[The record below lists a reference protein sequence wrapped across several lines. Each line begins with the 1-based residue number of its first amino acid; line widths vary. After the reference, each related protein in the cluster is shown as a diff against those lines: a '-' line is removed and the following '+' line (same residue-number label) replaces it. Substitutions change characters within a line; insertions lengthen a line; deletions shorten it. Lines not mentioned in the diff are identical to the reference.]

1 MSDTPL
7 AIELHDVRKSFGAQQ
22 VLAGLNLY
30 INEGETVVVLG
41 RSGTGKSV
49 MLRQIVG
56 LERPDSGSIKVH
68 GQEIT
73 GLKTDELNAVRSKIG
88 FLFQDAALYDSL
100 TVAENVAFPIRH
112 RSDVAKPAKRGR
124 VQELLSFVG
133 MEGDAKKMPGDI
145 SGGMKKRVG
154 LARALALDP
163 DILLFDEPTSALD
176 PITAREIEDLILK
189 LQKERHV
196 TSLVVTH
203 DIRGA
208 RHYANRMAFVDKGVI
223 AAIGTLEELRASRHP
238 FVTEFLRE
246 AL

>member
-1 MSDTPL
+1 MKGKQTEAP
-7 AIELHDVRKSFGAQQ
+7 IVVENLHKAFGEQH
-22 VLAGLNLY
+22 VLNGLNLRVDQ
-30 INEGETVVVLG
+30 GSTTAVLG

-49 MLRQIVG
+49 LLKLLIG
-56 LERPDSGSIKVH
+56 LQPPDEGSICVH
-68 GQEIT
+68 GEDIT
-73 GLKTDELNAVRSKIG
+73 RLEPRKLNEVRKRVG
-88 FLFQDAALYDSL
+88 FLFQQAALYDSM
-100 TVAENVAFPIRH
+100 TVAENVEFPLNRH
-112 RSDVAKPAKRGR
+112 SDLSHEDRKKKAR
-124 VQELLSFVG
+124 ELLHAVG
-133 MEGDAKKMPGDI
+133 MDKDVDKMPSEI
-145 SGGMKKRVG
+145 SGGMQKRVG

-208 RHYANRMAFVDKGVI
+208 RHYANRMAFVDNGVI
-223 AAIGTLEELRASRHP
+223 AGIGTLEELRASRHP

-246 AL
+246 

>member
-1 MSDTPL
+1 MSAA
-7 AIELHDVRKSFGAQQ
+7 AIELRDLYKRYGSQQ
-22 VLAGLNLY
+22 VLCGLNLS
-30 INEGETVVVLG
+30 ITEGETVVVLG

-49 MLRQIVG
+49 TLRLIVG
-56 LERPDSGSIKVH
+56 LDQPDSGSVKVH

-73 GLKTDELNAVRSKIG
+73 SLKGDALNAARSKIG

-112 RSDVAKPAKRGR
+112 RSDVAKPEKHGR

-133 MEGDAKKMPGDI
+133 MEKDAAKMPADI

-208 RHYANRMAFVDKGVI
+208 RHYANRMAFVDKGAI
-223 AAIGTLEELRASRHP
+223 AAIGTLEELRANRHP

>member
-1 MSDTPL
+1 MTAAP
-7 AIELHDVRKSFGAQQ
+7 AIVLKDVHKRFGTQE
-22 VLAGLNLY
+22 VLKGLNLT
-30 INEGETVVVLG
+30 INQGETVVVLG

-49 MLRQIVG
+49 MLRMIVG
-56 LERPDSGSIKVH
+56 LEKPDSGSVQIH
-68 GQEIT
+68 GQEIS
-73 GLKTDELNAVRSKIG
+73 GLRLDELNAVRSKIG

-100 TVAENVAFPIRH
+100 SVEDNVAFPIRH
-112 RSDVAKPAKRGR
+112 RSDVGKPEKQNR
-124 VQELLSFVG
+124 VSELLSFVG
-133 MEGDAKKMPGDI
+133 MEKDAKKMPSDI

-176 PITAREIEDLILK
+176 PITAHEIEELILK

-208 RHYANRMAFVDKGVI
+208 RHYANRMAFVDQGTI
-223 AAIGTLEELRASRHP
+223 AAIGTLEELKADKHP
-238 FVTEFLRE
+238 FVSEFLRE

>member
-1 MSDTPL
+1 MNATTA
-7 AIELHDVRKSFGAQQ
+7 AIELVDVHKRFGTQE
-22 VLAGLNLY
+22 VLKGVHLTIA
-30 INEGETVVVLG
+30 EGETVVVLG

-49 MLRQIVG
+49 MLRLLVG
-56 LERPDSGSIKVH
+56 LDQADSGSVRIH
-68 GQEIT
+68 GQEIS
-73 GLKTDELNAVRSKIG
+73 GLRGDELNAVRSRIG
-88 FLFQDAALYDSL
+88 FLFQESALYDSL
-100 TVAENVAFPIRH
+100 TVEDNVAFPIRH
-112 RSDVAKPAKRGR
+112 RRDVAKPERKDR
-124 VQELLSFVG
+124 VRELLSFVG
-133 MEGDAKKMPGDI
+133 MDNAARKMPSEI
-145 SGGMKKRVG
+145 SGGMRKRVG

-208 RHYANRMAFVDKGVI
+208 RHYANRMAFVDQGTI
-223 AAIGTLEELRASRHP
+223 AAIGTLDELRKSAHP
-238 FVTEFLRE
+238 FVSEFLRE

>member
-1 MSDTPL
+1 MTAKAL
-7 AIELHDVRKSFGAQQ
+7 EMIGVHKRFGQQ
-22 VLAGLNLY
+22 TVLKGLDLS
-30 INEGETVVVLG
+30 IDEGETVVVLG

-49 MLRQIVG
+49 MLRLLVG
-56 LERPDSGSIKVH
+56 LETPDAGSIRVH
-68 GQEIT
+68 GEEIT
-73 GLKTDELNAVRSKIG
+73 GLRLDELNAARSKIG

-100 TVAENVAFPIRH
+100 TVAENVNFPIRH
-112 RSDVAKPAKRGR
+112 RRDQPKSASQDRIH
-124 VQELLSFVG
+124 ELLSFVG
-133 MEGDAKKMPGDI
+133 MENDAKKMPSEI

-189 LQKERHV
+189 LQQERHV

-208 RHYANRMAFVDKGVI
+208 RHYANRMAFVDQGTI
-223 AAIGTLEELRASRHP
+223 AVIGTMDELRRSRHP